1 MSKKHWEDKTLKPT
15 LDKYPERDE
24 VKLDERERLN
34 TPEDISNNKPEFPGE
49 APYTRG
55 IHPTGYRGK
64 LWTMRQ
70 YAGFGTAKETNKR
83 FRYLLEEGQN
93 GLSVAFDLPTQIG
106 YDSDDEM
113 ALGEVGK
120 VGVAIDSIEDMELLL
135 DQIPLDSVSTSMT
148 INAPASILLA
158 MYIAAGKNQGVAEDK
173 LRGTVQNDILKEYI
187 ARGTYIFPPKQSMRL
202 TTDVFEYCTKHVPKW
217 NTISVSGYHI
227 REAGCTAEQ
236 ELAFTIANGITYVQ
250 AAIEKGLDIDD
261 FAPRMTFFF
270 NGHNDFLYEIAK
282 FRAARQI
289 WAKTVAERFGAKN
302 EKSMMMR
309 FHTQTGGSTLTA
321 QQPHNNVVRTSIQA
335 LSAVLGGT
343 QSLHTNALDEA
354 LGLPSEKAA
363 RVALRTQ
370 QIIAEE
376 SGIPNTIDPL
386 AGSYTIET
394 MTQELIDKS
403 ESLIEDIDSKG
414 GMLVCIEEG
423 WIQSQIMDSAYKYQK
438 EVESGERIIVGVNE
452 YLEEEKTKLEEIT
465 KVENKSI
472 EDQIRRLSNL
482 KEKRGDVS
490 QHLDILEQM
499 ASADNEN
506 LMPSII
512 DAVSAKVTIGEVCN
526 SLRKVWG
533 EYRPKEIL

>member
-70 YAGFGTAKETNKR
+70 YAGFGTAKETNER

-158 MYIAAGKNQGVAEDK
+158 MYIATGKNQGVAEGK

-236 ELAFTIANGITYVQ
+236 ELAFTIANGITYAQ
-250 AAIEKGLDIDD
+250 AAVEKGLDIDD

-289 WAKTVAERFGAKN
+289 WAKTVAGRFGAKN

-386 AGSYTIET
+386 AGSYTIEN
-394 MTQELIDKS
+394 MTQELVAKA
-403 ESLIEDIDSKG
+403 ESLIGDIDSKG
-414 GMLVCIEEG
+414 GMLSCIEEG
-423 WIQSQIMDSAYKYQK
+423 WVQSQIMDSAYKYQK

-452 YLEEEKTKLEEIT
+452 YLEEEKTKPEEIT
-465 KVENKSI
+465 RVEDKSI
-472 EDQIRRLSNL
+472 KDQIRRLWNL
-482 KEKRGDVS
+482 REKRGDVS
-490 QHLDILEQM
+490 QYLDILEQK
-499 ASADNEN
+499 ASVDNEN

-512 DAVSAKVTIGEVCN
+512 NAVSAKVTIGEVCN

-533 EYRPKEIL
+533 EYKPKEIL

>member
-1 MSKKHWEDKTLKPT
+1 MDRKRWEKETLESA
-15 LDKYPERDE
+15 LNEHPERKE
-24 VKLDERERLN
+24 TILDSRERLN
-34 TPEDISNNKPEFPGE
+34 TPEDTNGSKFELPGK

-70 YAGFGTAKETNKR
+70 YAGFGTAKETNER

-158 MYIAAGKNQGVAEDK
+158 MYIATGKNRGVAEGK

-236 ELAFTIANGITYVQ
+236 ELAFTIANGITYAQ
-250 AAIEKGLDIDD
+250 AAVEKGLDIDD

-386 AGSYTIET
+386 AGSYTIEN
-394 MTQELIDKS
+394 MTQELVAKA
-403 ESLIEDIDSKG
+403 ESLIGDIDSKG
-414 GMLVCIEEG
+414 GMLACIEEG
-423 WIQSQIMDSAYKYQK
+423 WVQTQIMDSAYKYQK

-452 YLEEEKTKLEEIT
+452 YLEEEKTKPEEIT
-465 KVENKSI
+465 IVEDKSI
-472 EDQIRRLSNL
+472 KDQIRRLRNL
-482 KEKRGDVS
+482 REKRGDVS
-490 QHLDILEQM
+490 QYLDILEQK
-499 ASADNEN
+499 ASVDNEN

-512 DAVSAKVTIGEVCN
+512 NAVSAKVTIGEVCN

>member
-70 YAGFGTAKETNKR
+70 YAGFGTAKETNER

-158 MYIAAGKNQGVAEDK
+158 MYIAVGKNQGVAEGK

-236 ELAFTIANGITYVQ
+236 ELAFTIANGITYAQ
-250 AAIEKGLDIDD
+250 AAVEKGLDIDD

-289 WAKTVAERFGAKN
+289 WAKTIAERFGAKN
-302 EKSMMMR
+302 EKSIMMR

-376 SGIPNTIDPL
+376 AGIPNTIDPL

-394 MTQELIDKS
+394 MTQELVAKA
-403 ESLIEDIDSKG
+403 ESLIGDIDSKG
-414 GMLVCIEEG
+414 GMLSCIEEG
-423 WIQSQIMDSAYKYQK
+423 WVQSQIMDSAYKYQK

-452 YLEEEKTKLEEIT
+452 YLEEEKTKPEEIT
-465 KVENKSI
+465 RVEDKSI
-472 EDQIRRLSNL
+472 KDQIRRLRNL
-482 KEKRGDVS
+482 REKRGDVS
-490 QHLDILEQM
+490 QYLDILEQK
-499 ASADNEN
+499 ASVDNEN

-512 DAVSAKVTIGEVCN
+512 NAVSAKVTIGEVCN